1 MSDRAK
7 RAPRPLAVLVRT
19 AAVLTLLAGVLA
31 MHALTAHHGPP
42 PATWAPAATAALY
55 ADPVMGVSHEHAST
69 GSVAGAHGPTVAHT
83 VAGPVNAEGCA
94 DCGSHPGPAH
104 TGAHLLDVCLGVL
117 FAATISLLLVMVA
130 CARRPARTAPI
141 RRTPRLVRQV
151 SSALR
156 PPSLS
161 MLCVLRT

>member
-7 RAPRPLAVLVRT
+7 RAPRRFPVLVRT
-19 AAVLTLLAGVLA
+19 AAVLTLLAGVLT

-42 PATWAPAATAALY
+42 PATWAPTATAALH
-55 ADPVMGVSHEHAST
+55 ADPVMDVSHEHAAT
-69 GSVAGAHGPTVAHT
+69 GSQAGAHGLAVAHAA
-83 VAGPVNAEGCA
+83 AGPVNAEGCA
-94 DCGSHPGPAH
+94 DCDRQPAH

-117 FAATISLLLVMVA
+117 FAATITLLLVMVA
-130 CARRPARTAPI
+130 CARRPARTAP
-141 RRTPRLVRQV
+141 RLRAPRLVARHV
-151 SSALR
+151 SRVLR